1 MKALIETEGCDI
13 NQGDWRGFTPLI
25 WAAREGKEEVVRLL
39 LPRIDVNHNQ
49 PSNEGQTPLWMASLK
64 GHSGVVRLLLA
75 SDHVDPNKADRHGQT
90 PPNAA
95 LIRGGEVVRPV
106 FRTVQGPHRDGG
118 DDAKKTGRN
127 TTGRD
132 R

>member
-1 MKALIETEGCDI
+1 MEI
-13 NQGDWRGFTPLI
+13 RGLKRPLLVNKDYFRERGEPVVISRDDTPLD
-25 WAAREGKEEVVRLL
+25 RGRD
-39 LPRIDVNHNQ
+39 RTR
-49 PSNEGQTPLWMASLK
+49 GQHMA
-64 GHSGVVRLLLA
+64 VTCFYF
-75 SDHVDPNKADRHGQT
+75 DF
-90 PPNAA
+90 AA
-95 LIRGGEVVRPV
+95 LQEQTATSLLGSILKLMISGTEKVPEDIWRALQEPKKAVAV

>member
-1 MKALIETEGCDI
+1 MAVKEVELVLQPDTVSDSIGNA
-13 NQGDWRGFTPLI
+13 GFL
-25 WAAREGKEEVVRLL
+25 
-39 LPRIDVNHNQ
+39 
-49 PSNEGQTPLWMASLK
+49 
-64 GHSGVVRLLLA
+64 GV
-75 SDHVDPNKADRHGQT
+75 Q
-90 PPNAA
+90 
-95 LIRGGEVVRPV
+95 